1 MGERTWFDQAIDELQ
16 DDVDFLTEE
25 AALHFVS
32 EIRRVMAEAG
42 VTQAEL
48 ARRIGKSRAYV
59 SRVLNYNPNMTLRS
73 LVLLAHA
80 LEARW
85 EPPRLVGK
93 RPGAR
98 AGQGRRPAAKPL
110 VEAVADEALP
120 VARRR
125 RREGPGIGS
134 PNEVT

>member
-1 MGERTWFDQAIDELQ
+1 VRQRTWFDQAIEELQ

-25 AALHFVS
+25 AALHLVS
-32 EIRRVMAEAG
+32 EIRRVMEEAG

-73 LVLLAHA
+73 LVVLAHA
-80 LEARW
+80 LEAKW

-93 RPGAR
+93 RSGAR
-98 AGQGRRPAAKPL
+98 AGQRRRPPVRPL
-110 VEAVADEALP
+110 VEAVADEPMPA
-120 VARRR
+120 ARRR
-125 RREGPGIGS
+125 RG
-134 PNEVT
+134 